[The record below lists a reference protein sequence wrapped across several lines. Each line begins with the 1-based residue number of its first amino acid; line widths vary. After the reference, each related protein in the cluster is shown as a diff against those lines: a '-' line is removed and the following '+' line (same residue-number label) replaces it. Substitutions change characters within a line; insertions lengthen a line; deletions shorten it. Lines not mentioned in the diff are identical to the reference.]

1 MEKIVPYLWFDASAG
16 EAARLYASAF
26 ENARIV
32 KADIIEGTPSGTV
45 ENVTLDIGGQ
55 TILLMSA
62 GPEFKLNPS
71 ISLLVNC
78 DSPAE
83 VDRLWE
89 KLSPGGKAM
98 MPLGEY
104 PFCPRYG
111 WTEDKYGVS
120 WQLYYTEKKIG
131 RPKIIPTLMFTHA
144 ACGKAEEAM
153 RYWTSLFPN
162 SSVDGILPY
171 GPDDAPDAA
180 GTVKHGEFDLGG
192 QVFAVM
198 DSAQAHAFTFNEAF
212 SLMVNCDNQEEI
224 DRLWL
229 ALSAHPEAE
238 ACGWLKDRF
247 GVSWQIV
254 PRELAGMM
262 GSGDGERT
270 GRVVQA
276 FLKMKKMNIAALK
289 KAYSG

>member
-1 MEKIVPYLWFDASAG
+1 MEKIVPYLWFDSSAG

-45 ENVTLDIGGQ
+45 ENVTLGISGQ

-89 KLSPGGKAM
+89 RLSPGGKAL

-111 WTEDKYGVS
+111 WTEDRFGVS
-120 WQLYYTEKKIG
+120 WQLYYTEKKTG
-131 RPKIIPTLMFTHA
+131 RPKIIPTLMFTQV
-144 ACGKAEEAM
+144 ACGKAKEAM
-153 RYWTSLFPN
+153 RYWTSLFPD
-162 SSVDGILPY
+162 SSVGGILPY
-171 GPDDAPDAA
+171 GPEDAPETP
-180 GTVKHGEFDLGG
+180 GTVKHGEFSLSG
-192 QVFAVM
+192 QLFACM
-198 DSAQAHAFTFNEAF
+198 DSIQSHAFAFNEAF
-212 SLMVNCDNQEEI
+212 SLMVNCDDQEEI
-224 DRLWL
+224 DRLWK

-276 FLKMKKMNIAALK
+276 FLKMKKMDIAELK
-289 KAYSG
+289 KAYAG

>member
-1 MEKIVPYLWFDASAG
+1 
-16 EAARLYASAF
+16 
-26 ENARIV
+26 
-32 KADIIEGTPSGTV
+32 
-45 ENVTLDIGGQ
+45 
-55 TILLMSA
+55 
-62 GPEFKLNPS
+62 
-71 ISLLVNC
+71 
-78 DSPAE
+78 
-83 VDRLWE
+83 
-89 KLSPGGKAM
+89 
-98 MPLGEY
+98 
-104 PFCPRYG
+104 
-111 WTEDKYGVS
+111 
-120 WQLYYTEKKIG
+120 
-131 RPKIIPTLMFTHA
+131 
-144 ACGKAEEAM
+144 
-153 RYWTSLFPN
+153 
-162 SSVDGILPY
+162 
-171 GPDDAPDAA
+171 
-180 GTVKHGEFDLGG
+180 
-192 QVFAVM
+192 VFAVM